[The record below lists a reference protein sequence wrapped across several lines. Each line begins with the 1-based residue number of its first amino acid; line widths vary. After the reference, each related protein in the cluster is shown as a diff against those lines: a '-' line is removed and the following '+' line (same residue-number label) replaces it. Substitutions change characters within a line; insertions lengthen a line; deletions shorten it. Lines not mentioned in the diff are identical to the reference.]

1 MGCKRSMILYWDYIH
16 ITIINHPYLHISYI
30 IKYKPI
36 KNNKKNILYIII
48 YHIWDYIHITIIT
61 IYHKK
66 YHPYIIQKNLLNR
79 NLLKLNHPIYDTCR
93 SFIDVYNSL

>member
-36 KNNKKNILYIII
+36 KNNKK
-48 YHIWDYIHITIIT
+48 
-61 IYHKK
+61 
-66 YHPYIIQKNLLNR
+66 
-79 NLLKLNHPIYDTCR
+79 HPIYHYI
-93 SFIDVYNSL
+93 SYMGLYPYNYYNYIS

>member
-36 KNNKKNILYIII
+36 KNNKKTSYISLYII
-48 YHIWDYIHITIIT
+48 YGTISI
-61 IYHKK
+61 
-66 YHPYIIQKNLLNR
+66 
-79 NLLKLNHPIYDTCR
+79 
-93 SFIDVYNSL
+93 